1 MMNAFVKNK
10 FLYYSIIKNDMEPQK
25 VSKLNRINVIGNTL
39 KSFQNC
45 ENKQIFVHQE
55 PLRRGQDIFFIKNH
69 YYF

>member
-1 MMNAFVKNK
+1 MMNFFVKNK

-25 VSKLNRINVIGNTL
+25 FSKLNRINVIGNTL

-55 PLRRGQDIFFIKNH
+55 PLRRG
-69 YYF
+69 